1 VTIRNLDFLLRPRSV
16 AVIGASDR
24 ERSVGAALM
33 RNVLRGGYRGAVWP
47 VNPKRASVAGLRAF
61 PDVAALP
68 EAPDLGILASP
79 AATLP
84 EIVRVLAE
92 RGTRAAVVISGVPQ
106 RPQDAAALRQS
117 LLDAARPHSMRIL
130 GPNSMGLV
138 VPSLGLDASFAAAP
152 AQRGAIAFV
161 SQSGALT
168 SAALDWAASRNIGF
182 SCVVS
187 LGEAIDIDAAD
198 IIDYLGSDPAT
209 RAVLL
214 YLESVQNGRK
224 FLSAARAAS
233 RGKPVIVLKS
243 GRTRAGAQAAMRH
256 TGSDPGDDAVFDAAV
271 RRAGMLRVGA
281 VADLFAAAETLTRAR
296 SLEGDRLAILTN
308 AGGPGVI
315 ATDALAG
322 AGGELATLDAPARA
336 RLRMLLPEFSMPANP
351 VDLGGDADARRYGA
365 SLQALLKGPG
375 RDSTLVIHAPSGA
388 ADAREVAEAC
398 VHAARDRAHNLLACW
413 MGGDGASGAAQLLR
427 DAGIAVYETPEA
439 AVQAFLH
446 TVEHRRNQEILRQAP
461 PSIMA
466 DFVPDEAT
474 ACQLLRQALSE
485 GRGQTTAEETRALLG
500 AYGIAIEA
508 PPDDRADSSDD
519 RADGFRGRAHGPR
532 GRTLELTVRVTSD
545 PVFGLFVRLN
555 RIGAEGRG
563 AAAIGLLPL
572 DHALAAEAIARA
584 GLADRN
590 ALALLL
596 ARVSQLVVDHD
607 ELRELEIDPLRVDD
621 DSAVALDARVRVAP
635 PSAWGGERLAIRP
648 YPKELEQA
656 IELDG
661 RPMLLRPIKPED
673 ASAYARFIEATQAPD
688 FRLRFFTLV
697 RSLPARDLA
706 RHTQIDYHREMA
718 FVATTQDGPDAGE
731 IVGEVRA
738 FVYPGGT
745 TAEFAILVRSDVKR
759 RGLGRALLSKMID
772 YCRASGL
779 AELIGQI
786 LPENEAMITL
796 ARRCG
801 MQVEVAPGASVAV
814 AHLDLRSAGPQ
825 T

>member
-1 VTIRNLDFLLRPRSV
+1 MTIRNLDFLLRPRSV

-24 ERSVGAALM
+24 ARSVGAALM
-33 RNVLRGGYRGAVWP
+33 RNLLRGGFRGAVWP
-47 VNPKRASVAGLRAF
+47 VNPRRASVAGLRAF
-61 PDVAALP
+61 PDVTGLP
-68 EAPDLGILASP
+68 EAPDLAILASP
-79 AATLP
+79 AATLSD
-84 EIVRVLAE
+84 IVRALGE
-92 RGTRAAVVISGVPQ
+92 RGTRAAVVVTSVPQ
-106 RPQDAAALRQS
+106 RPQDAAALRRS
-117 LLDAARPHSMRIL
+117 LLDAARPHSLRIL
-130 GPNSMGLV
+130 GPGSMGLV

-152 AQRGAIAFV
+152 AQCGGIAFV

-168 SAALDWAASRNIGF
+168 SAALDRAASRNIGF
-182 SCVVS
+182 SCVASV
-187 LGEAIDIDAAD
+187 GEAIDVDAAD

-256 TGSDPGDDAVFDAAV
+256 TGSDSGDDAVFDAVV
-271 RRAGMLRVGA
+271 RRAGMLRVDT
-281 VADLFAAAETLTRAR
+281 VADLFAVAETLTRAR
-296 SLEGDRLAILTN
+296 SLEGQRLTILTN

-322 AGGELATLDAPARA
+322 AGGELAVLDAPTRA
-336 RLRMLLPEFSMPANP
+336 RLRTLLPESSMPVNP

-365 SLQALLKGPG
+365 SLQALLEAPR

-398 VHAARDRAHNLLACW
+398 ARAAGDRAHNLLACW
-413 MGGDGASGAAQLLR
+413 MGGDGAFGAAQPLR

-446 TVEHRRNQEILRQAP
+446 TVEHRRNQETLRQAP

-474 ACQLLRQALSE
+474 ARRLLRQALSQ
-485 GRGQTTAEETRALLG
+485 GRGQATAEETRALLG
-500 AYGIAIEA
+500 AYGIALGV
-508 PPDDRADSSDD
+508 PPGEG
-519 RADGFRGRAHGPR
+519 ADGARGRAHGPR
-532 GRTLELTVRVTSD
+532 SRALELTLRVAPD
-545 PVFGLFVRLN
+545 PVFGLFVRLE
-555 RIGAEGRG
+555 RADAVGRG
-563 AAAIGLLPL
+563 AAAVGLLPL
-572 DHALAAEAIARA
+572 DHSLAADTIARA
-584 GLADRN
+584 GLADRDV
-590 ALALLL
+590 LVLML
-596 ARVSQLVVDHD
+596 ARVSQLVVDH
-607 ELRELEIDPLRVDD
+607 EALRELEIDLQLVDEAG
-621 DSAVALDARVRVAP
+621 AVALDARVRFAP
-635 PSAWGGERLAIRP
+635 ASAWGGERLAIRP
-648 YPKELEQA
+648 YPKELEQT

-673 ASAYARFIEATQAPD
+673 ASAYARFIQATQAPD

-718 FVATTQDGPDAGE
+718 FVATAPDGPDAGE
-731 IVGEVRA
+731 IAGEVRA

-745 TAEFAILVRSDVKR
+745 TAEFAILVRSDAKR

-772 YCRASGL
+772 YCRVSGL

-786 LPENEAMITL
+786 LPENEAMIAL

-814 AHLDLRSAGPQ
+814 AHLNLRSAGPQ

>member
-1 VTIRNLDFLLRPRSV
+1 MTIRNLDFLLRPRSV

-33 RNVLRGGYRGAVWP
+33 RNLLRGGFRGEVWP

-61 PDVAALP
+61 ADVAGLP
-68 EAPDLGILASP
+68 EVPDLAILASP

-84 EIVRVLAE
+84 HIVRALAE
-92 RGTRAAVVISGVPQ
+92 RGTRAAVVITSVPQ

-152 AQRGAIAFV
+152 AQRGGIAFV

-187 LGEAIDIDAAD
+187 LGEAIDVDAAD

-256 TGSDPGDDAVFDAAV
+256 TGGDPGDDAVFDAAV

-281 VADLFAAAETLTRAR
+281 VADLFAAAETLTRAH
-296 SLEGDRLAILTN
+296 SLEGDRLVILTN
-308 AGGPGVI
+308 AGGPGVL
-315 ATDALAG
+315 AVDVLAG
-322 AGGELATLDAPARA
+322 AGGELSALEAPTRA
-336 RLRMLLPEFSMPANP
+336 RLRVLLPESSMPANP
-351 VDLGGDADARRYGA
+351 VDLGGEADARRYGA
-365 SLQALLKGPG
+365 SLQALLEAPG

-398 VHAARDRAHNLLACW
+398 ASAARDRAHNLLACW
-413 MGGDGASGAAQLLR
+413 MGGDGASGAAQPLR

-446 TVEHRRNQEILRQAP
+446 TVEHRRNQEALRQAP

-466 DFVPDEAT
+466 DFAPDEAT
-474 ACQLLRQALSE
+474 ARRLLRQALSE

-500 AYGIAIEA
+500 AYGIALGA
-508 PPDDRADSSDD
+508 PP
-519 RADGFRGRAHGPR
+519 RGRA
-532 GRTLELTVRVTSD
+532 LELALRVTAD
-545 PVFGLFVRLN
+545 PAFGLFVRLG
-555 RIGAEGRG
+555 RTGAEGRG
-563 AAAIGLLPL
+563 ANAIGLLPL
-572 DHALAAEAIARA
+572 DHSLASEAIMRA
-584 GLADRN
+584 GLVEAPEASGAPAASAARAQSDRD
-590 ALALLL
+590 ALALML

-607 ELRELEIDPLRVDD
+607 ELRELEIDPLRVDEGG
-621 DSAVALDARVRVAP
+621 AVALDARVRVAP

-656 IELDG
+656 IELGG
-661 RPMLLRPIKPED
+661 RQVLLRPIKPED
-673 ASAYARFIEATQAPD
+673 AGAYARFIEATQAPD

-731 IVGEVRA
+731 IAGEVRA

-759 RGLGRALLSKMID
+759 RGLGLVLLSKMID

-786 LPENEAMITL
+786 LPENEAMIAL

>member
-1 VTIRNLDFLLRPRSV
+1 MTIRNLDFLLRPRSV
-16 AVIGASDR
+16 AVVGASER

-33 RNVLRGGYRGAVWP
+33 RNLLRGGFRGPVWP

-68 EAPDLGILASP
+68 EAPDLAILASP

-84 EIVRVLAE
+84 GIVQALAE
-92 RGTRAAVVISGVPQ
+92 RGTRAAAVITSVPQ
-106 RPQDAAALRQS
+106 RPQDAAALRHS

-152 AQRGAIAFV
+152 AQRGGIAFV

-168 SAALDWAASRNIGF
+168 SAVLDWAASRHIGF

-187 LGEAIDIDAAD
+187 LGEAIDVDAAD
-198 IIDYLGSDPAT
+198 IVDYLGSDPET

-256 TGSDPGDDAVFDAAV
+256 TGGDPGDDAVFDAAV

-281 VADLFAAAETLTRAR
+281 VADLFAAAETLTRAH
-296 SLEGDRLAILTN
+296 SLEGDRLVILTN
-308 AGGPGVI
+308 AGGPGVL
-315 ATDALAG
+315 AADALAG
-322 AGGELATLDAPARA
+322 AGGELAALDAPTRA
-336 RLRMLLPEFSMPANP
+336 RLRALLPESSMPVNP
-351 VDLGGDADARRYGA
+351 VDLGGDAEARRYGA
-365 SLQALLKGPG
+365 CLAALLEAPG

-398 VHAARDRAHNLLACW
+398 ARAARDRAYNLLACW
-413 MGGDGASGAAQLLR
+413 MGGDGVTDAAQPLR

-446 TVEHRRNQEILRQAP
+446 TVEHRRNQETLRQAP

-466 DFVPDEAT
+466 DFAPDEAT
-474 ACQLLRQALSE
+474 ARRLLRQALSE
-485 GRGQTTAEETRALLG
+485 GRAKTTAEETRALLG
-500 AYGIAIEA
+500 AYGIALGA
-508 PPDDRADSSDD
+508 P
-519 RADGFRGRAHGPR
+519 PR
-532 GRTLELTVRVTSD
+532 GRTLELTLRVTAD
-545 PVFGLFVRLN
+545 PVFGLFARL
-555 RIGAEGRG
+555 GKAGDGEGG

-572 DHALAAEAIARA
+572 DHALAADAIARA
-584 GLADRN
+584 GLADRDP
-590 ALALLL
+590 LALML

-607 ELRELEIDPLRVDD
+607 ELRELEIDPLFVDEGG
-621 DSAVALDARVRVAP
+621 AVALDALVRVAP

-656 IELDG
+656 IEIGG
-661 RPMLLRPIKPED
+661 RRMLLRPIKPED
-673 ASAYARFIEATQAPD
+673 ASAYVRFIEATQAPD
-688 FRLRFFTLV
+688 LRLRFFTLV

-718 FVATTQDGPDAGE
+718 FVATTPDGSDAGE
-731 IVGEVRA
+731 IAGEVRA

-745 TAEFAILVRSDVKR
+745 TAEFAILVRSDAKR

-772 YCRASGL
+772 YCRACGL

-786 LPENEAMITL
+786 LPENEAMIAL

-801 MQVEVAPGASVAV
+801 MQVEIAPGASVAV
-814 AHLDLRSAGPQ
+814 AHLDLRSPGQAS
-825 T
+825 

>member
-1 VTIRNLDFLLRPRSV
+1 MSIRDLEFLLRPRSV

-33 RNVLRGGYRGAVWP
+33 RNLLRGGFRGAVWP
-47 VNPKRASVAGLRAF
+47 VNPKRASVAGLRAY

-68 EAPDLGILASP
+68 ETPDLAILASP
-79 AATLP
+79 ASTLP
-84 EIVRVLAE
+84 GIVCALGE
-92 RGTRAAVVISGVPQ
+92 RGTRAAVVITSVPQ
-106 RPQDAAALRQS
+106 RPQDAAALRRS
-117 LLDAARPHSMRIL
+117 LLGEARPHSMRIL

-138 VPSLGLDASFAAAP
+138 VPSIGLDASFAAAP
-152 AQRGAIAFV
+152 ALRGGIAFV

-168 SAALDWAASRNIGF
+168 SAALDWAVSRNIGF

-187 LGEAIDIDAAD
+187 LGEAVDVDAAD

-256 TGSDPGDDAVFDAAV
+256 TGGDPGDDAVFDAAV
-271 RRAGMLRVGA
+271 RRAGMLRVGT

-296 SLEGDRLAILTN
+296 SLEGDRLVILTN

-315 ATDALAG
+315 AADALAA
-322 AGGELATLDAPARA
+322 AGGELAALDAPTRA
-336 RLRMLLPEFSMPANP
+336 RLRALLPQSSMPANP
-351 VDLGGDADARRYGA
+351 VDLGGDADARRYSTG
-365 SLQALLKGPG
+365 LQALLEAPG
-375 RDSTLVIHAPSGA
+375 RDTALVIHAPSGA

-398 VHAARDRAHNLLACW
+398 AAAARDRAHNLLACW
-413 MGGDGASGAAQLLR
+413 MGGDGASVAAQPLR

-439 AVQAFLH
+439 AVRAFLH
-446 TVEHRRNQEILRQAP
+446 TVEHRRNQEALQEAP
-461 PSIMA
+461 ATLAA
-466 DFVPDEAT
+466 DFAPERA
-474 ACQLLRQALSE
+474 AARSLLRQALAQRRE
-485 GRGQTTAEETRALLG
+485 QLEREQARALL
-500 AYGIAIEA
+500 ASYGIATAARVHDGALALALRVA
-508 PPDDRADSSDD
+508 P
-519 RADGFRGRAHGPR
+519 
-532 GRTLELTVRVTSD
+532 D
-545 PVFGLFVRLN
+545 PVFGLVARLG
-555 RIGAEGRG
+555 RAGGGART
-563 AAAIGLLPL
+563 AAIGLLPL
-572 DHALAAEAIARA
+572 NHALAAEMVARA
-584 GLADRN
+584 GLPTVPAAAADSAQASRD
-590 ALALLL
+590 ALAALL
-596 ARVSQLVVDHD
+596 ARVSQLMVDQD
-607 ELRELEIDPLRVDD
+607 ELHELEIDPLVVDAHGAA
-621 DSAVALDARVRVAP
+621 AVRARVRVAP

-661 RPMLLRPIKPED
+661 RPMVLRPIKPED
-673 ASAYARFIEATQAPD
+673 AGAYARFIAATQAPD

-718 FVATTQDGPDAGE
+718 FVATTPDGPDAGE
-731 IVGEVRA
+731 IAGEVRA

-745 TAEFAILVRSDVKR
+745 TAEFAILVRSDLKR
-759 RGLGRALLSKMID
+759 RGLGRALLAKMID

-786 LPENEAMITL
+786 LPENDAMIAL

-801 MQVEVAPGASVAV
+801 MQVEIAPGASVAV
-814 AHLDLRSAGPQ
+814 AHIDLRSGETAK
-825 T
+825 